1 MKKKNIG
8 RKSTSVADP
17 LLAQNFFDIEDLYIC
32 ISLSYLANHKV
43 EDSQDGQPG
52 SMNLSDQL
60 GTLLPAK
67 FVADEGKDNSDFY
80 QRKILKTTT
89 IKFITK
95 KKEAYKLT

>member
-1 MKKKNIG
+1 M
-8 RKSTSVADP
+8 
-17 LLAQNFFDIEDLYIC
+17 EDLYIC

-80 QRKILKTTT
+80 QRKILKTT

-95 KKEAYKLT
+95 KKKKKTYKLT

>member
-1 MKKKNIG
+1 
-8 RKSTSVADP
+8 
-17 LLAQNFFDIEDLYIC
+17 
-32 ISLSYLANHKV
+32 
-43 EDSQDGQPG
+43 
-52 SMNLSDQL
+52 MNLSDQL